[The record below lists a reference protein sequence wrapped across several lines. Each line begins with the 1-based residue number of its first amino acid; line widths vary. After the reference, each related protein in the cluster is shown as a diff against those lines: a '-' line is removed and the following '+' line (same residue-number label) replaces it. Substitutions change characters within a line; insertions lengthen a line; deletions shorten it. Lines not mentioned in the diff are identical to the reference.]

1 MVDKDDNPRLIEFNC
16 EAYSMWLFQFTMGA
30 ALGEY
35 TDEIIEYCKNN
46 IDKAQKIFKA

>member
-1 MVDKDDNPRLIEFNC
+1 MVDKTGEPRLIEFNSD
-16 EAYSMWLFQFTMGA
+16 AYSICFFQFTNST

-46 IDKAQKIFKA
+46 IDKAQKVIKL